1 MSLVYESRK
10 SVENCCLC
18 RFSNTTGILQK
29 KLCGLLVLR
38 YSKRRVHPLLKKSR
52 IRPCKWYSVRYLSEL
67 SSTSQISLFLNIRS
81 RSFKNYPSARRPVL
95 TFEKHPLDF
104 QNFTFNS
111 FPNIFGSW
119 VFVISLPRYGCLWAR
134 TVPKI
139 LDEFD
144 RAKFVQGWPNR
155 THALNESHHRVS
167 LFFRQYMAQYFWFIF

>member
-1 MSLVYESRK
+1 M
-10 SVENCCLC
+10 ENCCLC

-119 VFVISLPRYGCLWAR
+119 VFVISLPRYVVCEQGPC
-134 TVPKI
+134 PKS
-139 LDEFD
+139 LMNST
-144 RAKFVQGWPNR
+144 G
-155 THALNESHHRVS
+155 LN
-167 LFFRQYMAQYFWFIF
+167 LFKGDQTELML